1 VNREQEKEE
10 EEEKEEDDEKKE
22 EEAIQKE
29 KEEDDEKKEEE
40 AIQKEKE
47 EDDEKKEEEAIQKE
61 KEEDDEKKE
70 EEAIQKEKE
79 EDDEKKEEED
89 VQKEKEKKEDKKK
102 EEEEAA
108 AKAEAVSKDLSTQ
121 QAVAVLGLA
130 LVAMGE
136 DIGSEMLF
144 RHFGHLLRYCEP
156 VIRRAVP
163 LALGLISVSNP
174 QLNILDTLSKFS
186 HDADPEVAHNSIFA
200 MGLLGAGTNNARL
213 AAMLRQLAQY
223 HAKDSNNLFMV
234 RIAQGL
240 VHMGKGTLTLN
251 PYHSDNQ
258 LLSPVSVAGLLGC
271 ILAFL
276 DVKST
281 ILGKAHYLLYA
292 LSTAIQPRMLVTFDE
307 ELRPLPVS
315 VRVGQ
320 AVDVVGQAG
329 KPKTITG
336 FQTHTTPVLLSC
348 GERA

>member
-1 VNREQEKEE
+1 MGILQTMMEKSEQDLKDPYAKYLPLGIGLCYLGKQDAAEATLSALAVLPAPFKSMAKTMVDICAYAGTGNVLKIQSLLHICSEHFEPEKEAATDKKDKKGGKTDADKKTE
-10 EEEKEEDDEKKE
+10 AEK
-22 EEAIQKE
+22 
-29 KEEDDEKKEEE
+29 
-40 AIQKEKE
+40 
-47 EDDEKKEEEAIQKE
+47 
-61 KEEDDEKKE
+61 
-70 EEAIQKEKE
+70 
-79 EDDEKKEEED
+79 
-89 VQKEKEKKEDKKK
+89 KEKEK
-102 EEEEAA
+102 AA
-108 AKAEAVSKDLSTQ
+108 SESIPDLSSQ
-121 QAVAVLGLA
+121 QAVAVIGLA
-130 LVAMGE
+130 LIAMGE

-156 VIRRAVP
+156 AIRRAVP

-174 QLNILDTLSKFS
+174 QLNILDTLTKFS

-251 PYHSDNQ
+251 PYHSDHQ

-271 ILAFL
+271 ILSFL

-320 AVDVVGQAG
+320 D
-329 KPKTITG
+329 
-336 FQTHTTPVLLSC
+336 
-348 GERA
+348 